1 VGLYYIYLS
10 PSYSTVSTGKA
21 SIWETL
27 KNIRILFVKDQ
38 LKCLNARKKEE
49 KKTLSLEKHPT
60 LIIWIANRPSGTGL
74 G

>member
-10 PSYSTVSTGKA
+10 PSYSTVSIGKA

-38 LKCLNARKKEE
+38 LKCLNARKIERKENIE
-49 KKTLSLEKHPT
+49 
-60 LIIWIANRPSGTGL
+60 L
-74 G
+74 GDAPYTNNMDCK